1 MFASKQPITVTTIAN
16 PISTFLVASCIPEIV
31 SLVSCYGNGRL
42 CKYRLTLNFNNAQ
55 SSRKINTDC
64 DHMHGLEEHVDTPV
78 VTLSVDPTDT
88 EWGSNTIITT
98 WTTWQVSSS
107 NPYTR
112 PPLLFFCYSAVGD
125 MQSFTKDLVD
135 GLFQAVVDLP
145 ATLGII
151 KVQSEPVFA

>member
-1 MFASKQPITVTTIAN
+1 MLEAVGWWIPHCLMILIGLVAHQWPDPTITTWHCIIIVASTVTT
-16 PISTFLVASCIPEIV
+16 C
-31 SLVSCYGNGRL
+31 
-42 CKYRLTLNFNNAQ
+42 
-55 SSRKINTDC
+55 NTDC